1 MSVSKHWRID
11 ETLPLVNSNAAN
23 VLAAAGTLLEFD
35 VCQIERA
42 TGSREHV
49 PSYD

>member
-1 MSVSKHWRID
+1 MSVSKHCKVD
-11 ETLPLVNSNAAN
+11 GTLPLVNSNAAN

-35 VCQIERA
+35 VGQSQRA
-42 TGSREHV
+42 NVSRKRV